1 MPRAGA
7 GRERDLGGGLEKRG
21 AVRTASRGCRPE
33 FELPL
38 APPGLHTAQLVDG
51 PHVIVDELR
60 DDGTGTVLQEVRVAV
75 VPIRAMRRSAPDSP
89 PWERWG

>member
-1 MPRAGA
+1 
-7 GRERDLGGGLEKRG
+7 
-21 AVRTASRGCRPE
+21 
-33 FELPL
+33 
-38 APPGLHTAQLVDG
+38 
-51 PHVIVDELR
+51 VIVDELR